1 MTATHSLPSSVR
13 SPAHPSWAPL
23 AVLMTGTFMFVL
35 DFFILNVALP
45 SIQHGLRAGESAIEW
60 IVAGYA
66 LSTAVLLVTGGRLGD
81 RFGRR
86 RVFTLGMAIF
96 TAASVGCALAP
107 DPGLLVAAR
116 IVQGGGAALMA
127 PNILSILGVV
137 YTGPARVRAISV
149 YGMVM
154 GLAATAGQLIG
165 GILIR
170 ADVAGLGWRAIF
182 WINVPLGVAAL
193 IAAARLVPESRD
205 GQGARLDLTGV
216 ALITACL
223 VAVVLP
229 LVEGRQAGWPSW
241 SWAALGAAVPLAAV
255 FAVHQRRK
263 AARGGAPLLSPRIF
277 AAWPLRAGL
286 LTQTVFWCQQ
296 AAGYL
301 VLGLYLQQG
310 RGLSALSAGAVFTVL
325 AAGYLATSFR
335 APALTMRFGRS
346 VIAAGALIAAAGDG
360 ALWLATAHAG
370 TSGPVTWLFPGLLL
384 LGAGQGL
391 CITPLT
397 TTVLSHADPVTA
409 GSVAGALS
417 TAQQVGNCVGV
428 AVTGV
433 LFFGAL
439 GHGYGVAFERSV
451 LQMGAL
457 LLVVAALTRLMG
469 RQRRG

>member
-23 AVLMTGTFMFVL
+23 AVLMTGTFMFVM

-116 IVQGGGAALMA
+116 IIQGGGAALMA

-170 ADVAGLGWRAIF
+170 ADVAGLGWRSIF
-182 WINVPLGVAAL
+182 WINVPFGVAAL

-229 LVEGRQAGWPSW
+229 LVEGRQAGWPGW

-255 FAVHQRRK
+255 FAVHQQRK

-346 VIAAGALIAAAGDG
+346 VIAAGALIAAAGDA
-360 ALWLATAHAG
+360 ALWAGHLAVPRAAAPRCGAG
-370 TSGPVTWLFPGLLL
+370 TVHHAADRH
-384 LGAGQGL
+384 GAQ
-391 CITPLT
+391 PRR
-397 TTVLSHADPVTA
+397 S
-409 GSVAGALS
+409 
-417 TAQQVGNCVGV
+417 
-428 AVTGV
+428 
-433 LFFGAL
+433 
-439 GHGYGVAFERSV
+439 GHGRVGGR
-451 LQMGAL
+451 GA
-457 LLVVAALTRLMG
+457 VHGPAG
-469 RQRRG
+469 RQLRRRRRDRRAVLRRA